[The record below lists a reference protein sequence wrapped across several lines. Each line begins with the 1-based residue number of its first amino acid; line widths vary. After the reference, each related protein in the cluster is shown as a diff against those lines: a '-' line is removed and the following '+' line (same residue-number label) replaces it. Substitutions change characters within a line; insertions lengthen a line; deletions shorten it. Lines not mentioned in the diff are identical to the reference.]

1 MESSRRK
8 KVLSPM
14 EKNGKT
20 WWLRIGSAYIN
31 ADGSTNVYLDAL
43 PTNGKLQIRD
53 LDERDFK
60 PRAGQDEA
68 RSNGSNGFAEQE
80 AEQLPF

>member
-1 MESSRRK
+1 MDSNKRK
-8 KVLSPM
+8 KVLCPM

-20 WWLRIGSAYIN
+20 FWLRIGSAFLN
-31 ADGSTNVYLDAL
+31 ADGSTNVYLDAY

-53 LDERDFK
+53 LDERDLQPK
-60 PRAGQDEA
+60 PGREDG
-68 RSNGSNGFAEQE
+68 RSNGYAERE